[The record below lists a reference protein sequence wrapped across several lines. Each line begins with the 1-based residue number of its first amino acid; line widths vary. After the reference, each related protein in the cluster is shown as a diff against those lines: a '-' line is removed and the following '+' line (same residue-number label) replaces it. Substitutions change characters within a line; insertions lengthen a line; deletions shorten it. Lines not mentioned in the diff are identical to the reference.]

1 MKILY
6 LGHSAFILRGTRTI
20 YIDPFIRGNPACPR
34 PLESLPRADA
44 VVVTH
49 DHHDHLGDAFE
60 ICRRDGAVL
69 FSLPETLD
77 PVAAEGVQAEGMNI
91 GGMVRG
97 AGFAVHMVAAVHTS
111 PSGGVCGVVVCLDG
125 IAVYHAGDTGLFG
138 DMRLIGEMFR
148 PDVALLPIGD
158 RYTMGIE
165 PAARAVEM
173 IRPGLVVPMHYNTWP
188 VIAADPAE
196 FRRRV
201 GPLAPVRILAPG
213 EEAEIAARTAAGQDW
228 IRDPSGCGDRVFY

>member
-6 LGHSAFILRGTRTI
+6 LGHAAFVLSGTRTI
-20 YIDPFIRGNPACPR
+20 FIDPFIRGNPACPR

-44 VVVTH
+44 VIVTH

-60 ICRRDGAVL
+60 ICRKDDAVL
-69 FSLPETLD
+69 FCLPETLD
-77 PVAAEGVQAEGMNI
+77 PIAAKGVRAEGMNI

-97 AGFAVHMVAAVHTS
+97 DGFSVHMVTAFHTS

-125 IAVYHAGDTGLFG
+125 LAVYHAGDTGLFS

-148 PDVALLPIGD
+148 PDAALLPIGD

-165 PAARAVEM
+165 QAARAVEM
-173 IRPGLVVPMHYNTWP
+173 IRPGLAVPMHYNTWP
-188 VIAADPAE
+188 VIAADPEA

-201 GPLAPVRILAPG
+201 EHATPVLILAPG
-213 EEAEIAARTAAGQDW
+213 EETEIVSK
-228 IRDPSGCGDRVFY
+228 P